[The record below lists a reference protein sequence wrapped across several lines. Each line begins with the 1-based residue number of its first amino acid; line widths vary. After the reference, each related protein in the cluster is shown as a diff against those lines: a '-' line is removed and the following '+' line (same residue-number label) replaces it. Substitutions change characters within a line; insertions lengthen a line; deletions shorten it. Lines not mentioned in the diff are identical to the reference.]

1 MATIERI
8 GKSPI
13 QVFEGLTIDS
23 IENEHK
29 YLVNKHFVTPIK
41 AELNSFEYDRTFNNV
56 DILEGLKYE
65 TIENPHKDIN
75 AKANIKRIKPLKKYE
90 QQIRHSDLYN
100 NGLKY

>member
-13 QVFEGLTIDS
+13 QVFEGLTVDS

-56 DILEGLKYE
+56 DILEGNNNSIASLPIF
-65 TIENPHKDIN
+65 T
-75 AKANIKRIKPLKKYE
+75 NIISS
-90 QQIRHSDLYN
+90 I
-100 NGLKY
+100 